1 MTDQPKS
8 SLPPALRRAVEL
20 FSDPP
25 ARLEVRD
32 GYLDLLDDAASPK
45 QAPPANRGLIQAVW
59 ASGPGSMFYDYTQ
72 GIVRRF
78 VGAWQL
84 PIDWLDIPKGGIAL
98 DIGSG
103 PGNVTASLARAA
115 GPAGL
120 ALGIDISRPML
131 ARAVSAQAGPNV
143 GFLRADAQRLPFRDE
158 TLDAVTSLA
167 VVQLIPEP
175 SSAVAEMYR
184 VLRPGGR
191 IAIMAPT
198 VGNVPPPLRWLSS
211 GGARFFAED
220 ELGDMFEQRGFVG
233 VRTKSVGNL
242 QWVRARRP

>member
-1 MTDQPKS
+1 MTDAS

-20 FSDPP
+20 FAEPP
-25 ARLEVRD
+25 TRLDLRD
-32 GYLDLLDDAASPK
+32 GYLDLLDDAASPN
-45 QAPPANRGLIQAVW
+45 QAPPENKGLIQAVW
-59 ASGPGSMFYDYTQ
+59 ASGPGSMFYDYAQ
-72 GIVRRF
+72 GFARRF

-84 PIDWLDIPKGGIAL
+84 PIEWLDIPKGGVAL

-115 GPAGL
+115 GSDGL

-143 GFLRADAQRLPFRDE
+143 GFLRADAQRLPFRDA
-158 TLDAVTSLA
+158 TVDAVTSLA

-175 SSAVAEMYR
+175 ASAVAEMHR

-191 IAIMAPT
+191 IAIMVPT
-198 VGNVPPPLRWLSS
+198 VGSVPPPLRWLSR

-220 ELGDMFEQRGFVG
+220 ELGDLFEQRGFER
-233 VRTKSVGNL
+233 VRTKTIGNM
-242 QWVRARRP
+242 QWVRAQHP